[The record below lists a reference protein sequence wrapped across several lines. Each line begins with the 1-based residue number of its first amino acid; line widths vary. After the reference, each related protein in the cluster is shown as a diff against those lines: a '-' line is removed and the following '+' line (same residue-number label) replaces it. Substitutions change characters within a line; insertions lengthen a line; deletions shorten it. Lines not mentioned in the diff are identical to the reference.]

1 MLQPV
6 LPPASIQQPYRGGAS
21 LGDRMMR
28 LRFAVL
34 VLFALPTAL
43 VAAPAANWTER
54 VALSPIGGH
63 VLGNPA
69 APTRLVEYVSYTCS
83 HCAHFVGEASGPL
96 KANYVKGGKVSVE
109 VRNAVRDKYDL
120 TAALLARCGG
130 PKRFF
135 GNHEAL
141 FANQDAW
148 MAQLQAYDR
157 DATKPSEQIPAL
169 KEIGRNTGLYALM
182 GKRGFTPAQ
191 LDACIAEPTAMKQI
205 LAMTDEAWN
214 KVKIGGTPAF
224 TINGTRA
231 GGSSWA
237 SLRDALPAAA
247 Q

>member
-1 MLQPV
+1 MTKF
-6 LPPASIQQPYRGGAS
+6 
-21 LGDRMMR
+21 R
-28 LRFAVL
+28 LAVL
-34 VLFALPTAL
+34 ALVALPGVL
-43 VAAPAANWTER
+43 IAAPAANWITR

-69 APTRLVEYVSYTCS
+69 APTKLVEYVSYTCS
-83 HCAHFVGEASGPL
+83 HCAHFVGEASAPL

-130 PKRFF
+130 TARFF

-141 FANQDAW
+141 FANQEAW
-148 MAQLQAYDR
+148 MTQLQAYDR
-157 DATKPSEQIPAL
+157 GATKPSEQIAAL
-169 KEIGRNTGLYALM
+169 RDIGRNTGLYTLM
-182 GKRGFTPAQ
+182 GKRGFTPTQ
-191 LDACIAEPTAMKQI
+191 LDACIANPGAMKQI

-224 TINGTRA
+224 TVNGSIA

-237 SLRDALPAAA
+237 TLRDALPAAA

>member
-1 MLQPV
+1 MTK
-6 LPPASIQQPYRGGAS
+6 I
-21 LGDRMMR
+21 R
-28 LRFAVL
+28 LAIL
-34 VLFALPTAL
+34 ALLALPGAL
-43 VAAPAANWTER
+43 IAAPAANWTAR

-69 APTRLVEYVSYTCS
+69 APTKLVEYVSYTCS
-83 HCAHFVGEASGPL
+83 HCAHFVGEASAPL
-96 KANYVKGGKVSVE
+96 KGDYVKGGKVSVE

-148 MAQLQAYDR
+148 MEQLQAYDR
-157 DATKPSEQIPAL
+157 GAAKPSEQIAAL
-169 KEIGRNTGLYALM
+169 RDIGRTTGLYALM

-191 LDACIAEPTAMKQI
+191 LDACIANPAAMKQI

-214 KVKIGGTPAF
+214 KVKIGGTPGF
-224 TINGTRA
+224 TINGALA

-237 SLRDALPAAA
+237 TLRDALPKAAR
-247 Q
+247 